1 MEFSIGLQFS
11 KEFNFEEIL
20 LITNK
25 LNNSFNNFFEQ
36 KKYGSDVQ
44 KIYITMICVSKG
56 FEPFFIPRPLKLL
69 KKDLAIEYELK
80 VDFEI
85 VFKSNIE
92 ERMKILYSELLNQSK
107 EIINNKKIKNFD
119 NDRFLNDLESFI
131 EINQE

>member
-92 ERMKILYSELLNQSK
+92 EKIKILYSELLNQSK